1 MALVVVRHRIF
12 MQQAIVRGS
21 GSPYTSIG
29 GKKRQKGV
37 VGSVDAHGHSTGEA
51 VPGVEETTLR
61 RAIVG
66 ASIGNT
72 VEWFDFATYNFLAV
86 TLAVVFFP
94 PGNPTA
100 ALLSTF
106 AVFAAAF
113 FVRPLGGLFFGPLGD
128 KLGRQRV
135 LATVIILMAL
145 STFVIGLLPSYATIG
160 IWAPLLLVVARCL
173 QGFSAGGEFGGASTF
188 LAEYSPDERRGFLV
202 SWLEFSTLI
211 GFVLGSTLVLFLTTV
226 LPDEAMTSWG
236 WRIPFLLAGPLG
248 IVGLYIRLRLED
260 TPEFRALKETGEV
273 SQSPFRETLVENWKQ
288 ILQVGGLVI
297 IQNIGFYVVLS
308 YMTTYFQDP
317 LGFSAT
323 AASLSTTITLLV
335 GMVLIPP
342 LGALSDRIGRKPLL
356 LASCIGYAV
365 LTYPLF
371 LLLNTGSLFAAIL
384 AQVAL
389 GALLAVFIST
399 SIAAL
404 TELFPTRVRYG
415 GFSIGYNFS
424 VAIFG
429 GSSPYLAQYLV
440 STTGNPISPAFIV
453 IGGAVATL
461 LVVLTVRETA
471 GTDLLKTQ
479 EDLEGAST

>member
-1 MALVVVRHRIF
+1 MI
-12 MQQAIVRGS
+12 
-21 GSPYTSIG
+21 
-29 GKKRQKGV
+29 
-37 VGSVDAHGHSTGEA
+37 
-51 VPGVEETTLR
+51 R

-72 VEWFDFATYNFLAV
+72 VEWFDFATYSFLAT

-113 FVRPLGGLFFGPLGD
+113 FVRPLGGLVFGPLGD
-128 KLGRQRV
+128 RIGRQRV
-135 LATVIILMAL
+135 LATVIILMSI
-145 STFVIGLLPSYATIG
+145 STFVIGLLPNYATIG
-160 IWAPLLLVVARCL
+160 IVAPILLVVARCL

-202 SWLEFSTLI
+202 SWLEVSTLI
-211 GFVLGSTLVLFLTTV
+211 GFVLGSSLVLLLTST
-226 LPDEAMTSWG
+226 LSEGAMTSWG

-248 IVGLYIRLRLED
+248 VVGLYIRLRLED
-260 TPEFRALKETGEV
+260 TPEFRALKSTGEV
-273 SQSPFRETLVENWKQ
+273 SNSPFRETLVENWKQ

-297 IQNIGFYVVLS
+297 IQNVGFYVVLS
-308 YMTTYFQDP
+308 YLTTYFQDP
-317 LGFSAT
+317 LGFSSTTGA
-323 AASLSTTITLLV
+323 LSTTLTLLV

-342 LGALSDRIGRKPLL
+342 LGALSDRVGRKPLL
-356 LASCIGYAV
+356 MASCVGYAL

-371 LLLNTGSLFAAIL
+371 LVLNTGSLVAAIL
-384 AQVAL
+384 AHVVL
-389 GALLAVFIST
+389 GSLLAVFIST
-399 SIAAL
+399 SVAAL

-429 GSSPYLAQYLV
+429 GSSPYLAQYLL
-440 STTGNPISPAFIV
+440 STTGNPLSPAFIV
-453 IGGAVATL
+453 IVAAVMTL
-461 LVVLTVRETA
+461 LVVLTIPETA
-471 GTDLLKTQ
+471 GTDLIKTQ
-479 EDLEGAST
+479 EQLEELSS